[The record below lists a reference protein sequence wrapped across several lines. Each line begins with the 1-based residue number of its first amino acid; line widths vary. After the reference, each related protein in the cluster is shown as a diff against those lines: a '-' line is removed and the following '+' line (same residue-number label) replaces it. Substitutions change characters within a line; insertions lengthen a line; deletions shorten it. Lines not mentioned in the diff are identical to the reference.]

1 MSIFSAI
8 TSIVT
13 NTPTAVNLINESVGC
28 AAELPSMAMARSALA
43 IARRFDGEAELR
55 GSTLFFFDPYGSAR
69 GAMQYELNIAFVE
82 KSQTGDGFT
91 SW

>member
-1 MSIFSAI
+1 MSFLSAL

-13 NTPTAVNLINESVGC
+13 NSPTAVNLINESVGC

-55 GSTLFFFDPYGSAR
+55 GSTLFFFDPYSLAR
-69 GAMQYELNIAFVE
+69 GAMQNELGITFVE
-82 KSQTGDGFT
+82 QAQTGDGFT